1 MKDIKKT
8 LFMKEAA
15 SKKGHNIIVE
25 ICIAVLL
32 FFIGSIAMGFIQI
45 PAMMAYLFS
54 NKDYMSMI
62 ISGRLDRQKMLS
74 VLSDMPEWIMIVMLF
89 AEILL
94 TLIVMLYCKV
104 FERRKLSTLGFVKKG
119 MVKQYIGGLVAG
131 AAAFSAVYIICVIT
145 GSVKCEG
152 ISQNIM
158 PLYIIGYFLGYLLQ
172 GMAEEVLCRGY
183 LMVSLSRRYHVTLA
197 IAASSLFFAFLHS
210 GNSGLSPIA
219 YINLFLFGVFASL
232 LLLDFGNIW
241 IAGAFHSIWNFAQG
255 NIYGVQ
261 VSGMNV
267 SNSILST
274 SYTDGMEI
282 INGGSFGMEGGLAV
296 SFIFIAGI
304 ALLSYH
310 LYKKGNIIDLQEFQG
325 TQYNYEHNMGDNN
338 TINTGNMAGIDDTGS
353 TESNSSV
360 YGTGNP
366 VDINGAGDN
375 IYGNGSYAAEDGSI
389 IINKEANVVDSD
401 VIKNNTNIN
410 NTGQETGKN
419 VDSNVQKTTFNQ
431 DYFKD

>member
-15 SKKGHNIIVE
+15 SKKGHNILVE

-32 FFIGSIAMGFIQI
+32 FFIGSVAMGFIQV
-45 PAMMAYLFS
+45 PAMMAYLLS

-62 ISGRLDRQKMLS
+62 MTGRLDTQKMLS
-74 VLSDMPEWIMIVMLF
+74 VMSDMPEWVMIVMLF

-94 TLIVMLYCKV
+94 TLIVLFYCRF
-104 FERRKLSTLGFVKKG
+104 FEKRKLSTLGFVKKG
-119 MVKQYIGGLVAG
+119 MVKQYVAGLLAG
-131 AAAFSAVYIICVIT
+131 AAAFSLAYLICIIT

-152 ISQNIM
+152 LAADIV
-158 PLYIIGYFLGYLLQ
+158 PLYIIGYFFGYLLQ

-197 IAASSLFFAFLHS
+197 IVVSSVFFAFLHS
-210 GNSGLSPIA
+210 SNSGLSPLA

-241 IAGAFHSIWNFAQG
+241 IAGAFHSIWNFVQG

-261 VSGMNV
+261 VSGTRV
-267 SNSILST
+267 SNTILST
-274 SYTDGMEI
+274 SYTDGREI
-282 INGGSFGMEGGLAV
+282 INGGSFGMEGGFAV
-296 SFIFIAGI
+296 SIVFMAGI

-310 LYKKGNIIDLQEFQG
+310 LYKKGDIIDLQEPAGPVYQEE
-325 TQYNYEHNMGDNN
+325 NDA
-338 TINTGNMAGIDDTGS
+338 INI
-353 TESNSSV
+353 TESSN
-360 YGTGNP
+360 
-366 VDINGAGDN
+366 
-375 IYGNGSYAAEDGSI
+375 I
-389 IINKEANVVDSD
+389 IIDRDANVLDSD
-401 VIKNNTNIN
+401 IIKNNNPGYNGTDD
-410 NTGQETGKN
+410 TAT
-419 VDSNVQKTTFNQ
+419 DSSGDVQNTTFNQ

>member
-15 SKKGHNIIVE
+15 SQKGHNILVE

-32 FFIGSIAMGFIQI
+32 FFIGSIAMGFIQV

-62 ISGRLDRQKMLS
+62 VSGRLDRQKMLS

-94 TLIVMLYCKV
+94 TLIVMLYCRV
-104 FERRKLSTLGFVKKG
+104 FEKRKLSTLGFVKKG
-119 MVKQYIGGLVAG
+119 MVKQYIGGLAAG
-131 AAAFSAVYIICVIT
+131 AAAFSAVYFICVIT

-197 IAASSLFFAFLHS
+197 VAASSLFFAFLHS
-210 GNSGLSPIA
+210 GNSGLTPLA
-219 YINLFLFGVFASL
+219 YINLFLFGVLASL

-261 VSGMNV
+261 VSGMDV
-267 SNSILST
+267 SNSVLST
-274 SYTDGMEI
+274 SYTYGMEI

-310 LYKKGNIIDLQEFQG
+310 LYKKGDIVDLQDFQPAYENNMPDNEASTASNGNLYG
-325 TQYNYEHNMGDNN
+325 TVN
-338 TINTGNMAGIDDTGS
+338 TADTGN
-353 TESNSSV
+353 NV
-360 YGTGNP
+360 YG
-366 VDINGAGDN
+366 D
-375 IYGNGSYAAEDGSI
+375 GSYTADDGSI
-389 IINKEANVVDSD
+389 IINKEASVVDSD
-401 VIKNNTNIN
+401 VIKNNNIN
-410 NTGQETGKN
+410 STGQENSTNNG
-419 VDSNVQKTTFNQ
+419 DGVQNTTFNQ
-431 DYFKD
+431 DYFKN

>member
-15 SKKGHNIIVE
+15 SQKGHNILVE

-32 FFIGSIAMGFIQI
+32 FFIASIAMGFIQI
-45 PAMMAYLFS
+45 SAMMAYLFS
-54 NKDYMSMI
+54 NKNYMSMI
-62 ISGRLDRQKMLS
+62 LSGRIDRQKMMS

-104 FERRKLSTLGFVKKG
+104 FERRKLSTLGFIKKG
-119 MVKQYIGGLVAG
+119 MVKQYIGGLAAG
-131 AAAFSAVYIICVIT
+131 AAAFSAVYFICVIT
-145 GSVKCEG
+145 GSVKCYG

-210 GNSGLSPIA
+210 GNSGLSLLA
-219 YINLFLFGVFASL
+219 YINLFLFGVLASL
-232 LLLDFGNIW
+232 LFLHFGNIW

-261 VSGMNV
+261 VSGMKV

-304 ALLSYH
+304 MLLSYH
-310 LYKKGNIIDLQEFQG
+310 LYKKGNIIDLQGMQH
-325 TQYNYEHNMGDNN
+325 TYENSMADN
-338 TINTGNMAGIDDTGS
+338 TVNTGNTAVTDSMPGI
-353 TESNSSV
+353 
-360 YGTGNP
+360 GN
-366 VDINGAGDN
+366 N
-375 IYGNGSYAAEDGSI
+375 IYGNGSYTADDGSI
-389 IINKEANVVDSD
+389 IIDKEAKVVDSD
-401 VIKNNTNIN
+401 VIKSNANIN
-410 NTGQETGKN
+410 STGQETGTD

>member
-15 SKKGHNIIVE
+15 SKKGHNILVE

-32 FFIGSIAMGFIQI
+32 FFIGSVAMGFIQV
-45 PAMMAYLFS
+45 PAMMAYLLS

-62 ISGRLDRQKMLS
+62 MTGRLDTQKMLS
-74 VLSDMPEWIMIVMLF
+74 VMSDMPEWVMIVMLF

-94 TLIVMLYCKV
+94 TLIVLFYCRF
-104 FERRKLSTLGFVKKG
+104 FEKRKLSTLGFVKKG
-119 MVKQYIGGLVAG
+119 MVKQYVAGLLAG
-131 AAAFSAVYIICVIT
+131 AAAFSLAYLICIIT

-152 ISQNIM
+152 LAADIV
-158 PLYIIGYFLGYLLQ
+158 PLYIIGYFFGYLLQ

-197 IAASSLFFAFLHS
+197 IVVSSVFFAFLHS
-210 GNSGLSPIA
+210 ANSGLSPLA

-241 IAGAFHSIWNFAQG
+241 IAGAFHSIWNFVQG

-261 VSGMNV
+261 VSGTRV
-267 SNSILST
+267 SNTILST
-274 SYTDGMEI
+274 SYTDGREI
-282 INGGSFGMEGGLAV
+282 INGGSFGMEGGFAV
-296 SFIFIAGI
+296 SIVFMAGI

-310 LYKKGNIIDLQEFQG
+310 LYKKGDIIDLQEPAGPVYQEE
-325 TQYNYEHNMGDNN
+325 NDA
-338 TINTGNMAGIDDTGS
+338 INI
-353 TESNSSV
+353 TESSN
-360 YGTGNP
+360 
-366 VDINGAGDN
+366 
-375 IYGNGSYAAEDGSI
+375 I
-389 IINKEANVVDSD
+389 IIDRDANVLDSD
-401 VIKNNTNIN
+401 IIKNNNPGYNGTDD
-410 NTGQETGKN
+410 TAT
-419 VDSNVQKTTFNQ
+419 DSSGDVQNTTFNQ

>member
-15 SKKGHNIIVE
+15 SKKGHNILVE

-32 FFIGSIAMGFIQI
+32 FFIGSIAMGFVQI

-62 ISGRLDRQKMLS
+62 VSGRLDRQKMMS

-104 FERRKLSTLGFVKKG
+104 FEKRKLSTLGFVKSG
-119 MVKQYIGGLVAG
+119 MVKQYIGGFAAG
-131 AAAFSAVYIICVIT
+131 AAAFSAVYFICVIT

-210 GNSGLSPIA
+210 GNSGLSPLA
-219 YINLFLFGVFASL
+219 YINLFLFGVLASL

-261 VSGMNV
+261 VSGMKV

-274 SYTDGMEI
+274 SYTDGMELV
-282 INGGSFGMEGGLAV
+282 NGGSFGMEGGLAV

-310 LYKKGNIIDLQEFQG
+310 LYKKGNIIDPQG
-325 TQYNYEHNMGDNN
+325 MQYTYGNN
-338 TINTGNMAGIDDTGS
+338 TADNTTDAASMPGMDGTGS
-353 TESNSSV
+353 
-360 YGTGNP
+360 
-366 VDINGAGDN
+366 N
-375 IYGNGSYAAEDGSI
+375 IYGSGSYNADDGSI
-389 IINKEANVVDSD
+389 IIDREASVVDSD
-401 VIKNNTNIN
+401 VIKNNNIN
-410 NTGQETGKN
+410 GTVQE
-419 VDSNVQKTTFNQ
+419 DSTNKEDGVQGTTFGQ

>member
-15 SKKGHNIIVE
+15 SKKGHNILVE

-32 FFIGSIAMGFIQI
+32 FFIGSVAMGFIQV
-45 PAMMAYLFS
+45 PAMMAYLLS

-62 ISGRLDRQKMLS
+62 MTGRLDTQKMLS
-74 VLSDMPEWIMIVMLF
+74 VMSDMPEWVMIVMLF

-94 TLIVMLYCKV
+94 TLIVLFYCRF
-104 FERRKLSTLGFVKKG
+104 FEKRKLSTLGFVKKG
-119 MVKQYIGGLVAG
+119 MVKQYVAGLLAG
-131 AAAFSAVYIICVIT
+131 AAAFSLAYLICIIT

-152 ISQNIM
+152 LAADIV
-158 PLYIIGYFLGYLLQ
+158 PLYIIGYFFGYLLQ

-197 IAASSLFFAFLHS
+197 IVVSSVFFSFLHS
-210 GNSGLSPIA
+210 ANSGLSPLA

-241 IAGAFHSIWNFAQG
+241 IAGAFHSIWNFVQG

-261 VSGMNV
+261 VSGTRV
-267 SNSILST
+267 SNTILST
-274 SYTDGMEI
+274 SYTDGREI
-282 INGGSFGMEGGLAV
+282 INGGSFGMEGGFAV
-296 SFIFIAGI
+296 SIVFMAGI

-310 LYKKGNIIDLQEFQG
+310 LYKKGDIIDLQEPAGPVYQEE
-325 TQYNYEHNMGDNN
+325 NDA
-338 TINTGNMAGIDDTGS
+338 INI
-353 TESNSSV
+353 TESSN
-360 YGTGNP
+360 
-366 VDINGAGDN
+366 
-375 IYGNGSYAAEDGSI
+375 I
-389 IINKEANVVDSD
+389 IIDRDANVLDSD
-401 VIKNNTNIN
+401 IIKNNNPGYNGTDD
-410 NTGQETGKN
+410 TAT
-419 VDSNVQKTTFNQ
+419 DSSGDVQNTTFNQ

>member
-15 SKKGHNIIVE
+15 SQKGHNILVE

-62 ISGRLDRQKMLS
+62 ISGRLDRQKMMS

-104 FERRKLSTLGFVKKG
+104 FEKRKLSTLGFVKKG
-119 MVKQYIGGLVAG
+119 MAKQYIGGLAAG
-131 AAAFSAVYIICVIT
+131 AAAFSAVYFICVIT

-210 GNSGLSPIA
+210 GNNGLSLLA

-261 VSGMNV
+261 VSGMDV

-304 ALLSYH
+304 VLLSYH
-310 LYKKGNIIDLQEFQG
+310 LYKKGDIIDLQEFQG
-325 TQYNYEHNMGDNN
+325 VQYTYENN
-338 TINTGNMAGIDDTGS
+338 TPDNAASNAGMD
-353 TESNSSV
+353 SNV
-360 YGTGNP
+360 YGTENTTDAPGTCN
-366 VDINGAGDN
+366 N
-375 IYGNGSYAAEDGSI
+375 IYADGSYATDDGSI

-401 VIKNNTNIN
+401 VIKNNNIN
-410 NTGQETGKN
+410 STGQETSTNNESG
-419 VDSNVQKTTFNQ
+419 VQKTTFNQ

>member
-15 SKKGHNIIVE
+15 SKKGHNILVE

-32 FFIGSIAMGFIQI
+32 FFIGSVAMGFIQV
-45 PAMMAYLFS
+45 PAMMAYLLS

-62 ISGRLDRQKMLS
+62 MTGRLDTQKMLS
-74 VLSDMPEWIMIVMLF
+74 VMSDMPEWVMIVMLF

-94 TLIVMLYCKV
+94 TLIVLFYCRF
-104 FERRKLSTLGFVKKG
+104 FEKRKLSTLGFVKKG
-119 MVKQYIGGLVAG
+119 MVNQYVAGLLAG
-131 AAAFSAVYIICVIT
+131 AAAFSLAYLICIIT

-152 ISQNIM
+152 LAADIV
-158 PLYIIGYFLGYLLQ
+158 PLYIIGYFFGYLLQ

-197 IAASSLFFAFLHS
+197 IVVSSVFFAFLHS
-210 GNSGLSPIA
+210 ANSGLSPLA

-241 IAGAFHSIWNFAQG
+241 IAGAFHSIWNFVQG

-261 VSGMNV
+261 VSGTRV
-267 SNSILST
+267 SNTILST
-274 SYTDGMEI
+274 SYTDGREI
-282 INGGSFGMEGGLAV
+282 INGGSFGMEGGFAV
-296 SFIFIAGI
+296 SIVFMAGI

-310 LYKKGNIIDLQEFQG
+310 LYKKGDIIDLQEPAGPVYQEE
-325 TQYNYEHNMGDNN
+325 NDA
-338 TINTGNMAGIDDTGS
+338 INI
-353 TESNSSV
+353 TESSN
-360 YGTGNP
+360 
-366 VDINGAGDN
+366 
-375 IYGNGSYAAEDGSI
+375 I
-389 IINKEANVVDSD
+389 IIDRDANVLDSD
-401 VIKNNTNIN
+401 IIKNNNPGYNGTDD
-410 NTGQETGKN
+410 TAT
-419 VDSNVQKTTFNQ
+419 DSSGDVQNTTFNQ